1 MRVAVAWRGLAVVAL
16 AAACVTEATSAPA
29 LDGVAAETTAPPP
42 ATAPAPA
49 PVDDLG
55 LVIAAEH
62 PHGYDWV
69 RFEHWIDADYD
80 GCSTRCEVLLA
91 ERRTDLPGVGTG
103 WFSVYD
109 WISTPNVAD
118 LDVDHLVPLAEAWRS
133 GAHAWDDARRR
144 AFANDLDE
152 PDALVAVTATSN
164 RQKGDKDPAGWLP
177 PRREQWCWYAS
188 AWIRVKAKWDL
199 TADPAEAAAL
209 RQVLASC

>member
-1 MRVAVAWRGLAVVAL
+1 M
-16 AAACVTEATSAPA
+16 
-29 LDGVAAETTAPPP
+29 
-42 ATAPAPA
+42 
-49 PVDDLG
+49 
-55 LVIAAEH
+55 
-62 PHGYDWV
+62 
-69 RFEHWIDADYD
+69 
-80 GCSTRCEVLLA
+80 
-91 ERRTDLPGVGTG
+91 
-103 WFSVYD
+103 
-109 WISTPNVAD
+109 AD

-199 TADPAEAAAL
+199 TADPDEAAAL